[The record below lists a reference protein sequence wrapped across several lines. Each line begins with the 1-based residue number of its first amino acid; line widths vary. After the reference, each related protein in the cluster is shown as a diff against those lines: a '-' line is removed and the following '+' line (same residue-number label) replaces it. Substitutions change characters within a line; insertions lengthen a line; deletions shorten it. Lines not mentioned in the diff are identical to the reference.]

1 MTIAHEEI
9 KQVMREFDPS
19 PETNA
24 IAADFYRKL
33 SIRTYA
39 DAIRLSPCR
48 TPALN
53 ERAIEAALEFREK
66 AVLLGAK
73 EEAVDVP
80 FYNLRRHWVPRLA
93 QARV

>member
-24 IAADFYRKL
+24 IAAQFYVKL
-33 SIRTYA
+33 AITTYYE
-39 DAIRLSPCR
+39 AIRNAPYRNRES
-48 TPALN
+48 N
-53 ERAIEAALEFREK
+53 ERAIETAVEFSEK
-66 AVLLGAK
+66 AILLGLPR
-73 EEAVDVP
+73 EAVEVP